1 MMCDVPTSFLTRPI
15 PPSQGG
21 GTAGKEVRARR
32 SSGGF
37 ISRGPPSQA
46 TLHPSQASA
55 AGKRLQL
62 LLWNFQPNLGGLLL
76 LVGLTPGP
84 ATVVYYALFN
94 LPRKL
99 TFGSRLDIKALDRD
113 DKEGWQRV
121 LLAALQT
128 CLRRKGTILQGG
140 ARARRG
146 GVQNLLAGR

>member
-1 MMCDVPTSFLTRPI
+1 MFQHRFSLVPFPLHKEEG
-15 PPSQGG
+15 QGG
-21 GTAGKEVRARR
+21 KKFGQEEAPADSLVAD
-32 SSGGF
+32 
-37 ISRGPPSQA
+37 PPSQA

-55 AGKRLQL
+55 AGKSLQL
-62 LLWNFQPNLGGLLL
+62 LLWNFQPNLGSLL
-76 LVGLTPGP
+76 LVVCLTPGP

>member
-1 MMCDVPTSFLTRPI
+1 MFQHRFSLVPFPLHKEEG
-15 PPSQGG
+15 QGG
-21 GTAGKEVRARR
+21 KKFGQEEAPADSLVAD
-32 SSGGF
+32 
-37 ISRGPPSQA
+37 PPSQA

-62 LLWNFQPNLGGLLL
+62 LLWSFQPNLGLL

-84 ATVVYYALFN
+84 ANVVYYALFN

>member
-1 MMCDVPTSFLTRPI
+1 MFQHRFSLVPFPLHKEEG
-15 PPSQGG
+15 QE
-21 GTAGKEVRARR
+21 GKKFEQEEAPADSLVAD
-32 SSGGF
+32 
-37 ISRGPPSQA
+37 PPSQA

-76 LVGLTPGP
+76 VGLTPGP

-99 TFGSRLDIKALDRD
+99 TFGSSLDIKALDRD